1 MAAVS
6 RNEEEEKEE
15 ENALWAL
22 DSKDYSRRGGCG
34 KDEKRSSEAKSRL
47 VGAVSGGGRSGG
59 WMEAEPEKLSS
70 SYNSGPLTQGRG
82 SFFAGVWILC
92 ASVRPGN

>member
-47 VGAVSGGGRSGG
+47 VGAVSGGGQKRWMDGG
-59 WMEAEPEKLSS
+59 GTRKA
-70 SYNSGPLTQGRG
+70 Q
-82 SFFAGVWILC
+82 FVI
-92 ASVRPGN
+92 